1 MKLSKIVEIINK
13 VKREYGD
20 KEVKEVV
27 VTDFGVQII
36 FEGGF
41 ILEV

>member
-13 VKREYGD
+13 VKREHGD

-27 VTDFGVQII
+27 VTDFGVKII

-41 ILEV
+41 MLEV